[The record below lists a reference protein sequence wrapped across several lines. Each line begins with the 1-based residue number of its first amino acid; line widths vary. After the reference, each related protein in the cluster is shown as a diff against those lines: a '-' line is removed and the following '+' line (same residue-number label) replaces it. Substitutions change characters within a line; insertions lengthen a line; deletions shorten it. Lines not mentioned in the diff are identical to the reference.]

1 MKGIQGEVKRLVAGR
16 KKKAISI
23 LQIYLSFHRRHI
35 RSLGTLRRFEMVF
48 FKLSIL
54 SSLLTLSSNWPPVVG
69 ATVREMMAGGGAG
82 AAVDGC
88 CSDDADVGRWPQRQV
103 GEAAALLLLVASA
116 VSRT

>member
-1 MKGIQGEVKRLVAGR
+1 
-16 KKKAISI
+16 
-23 LQIYLSFHRRHI
+23 
-35 RSLGTLRRFEMVF
+35 MVF